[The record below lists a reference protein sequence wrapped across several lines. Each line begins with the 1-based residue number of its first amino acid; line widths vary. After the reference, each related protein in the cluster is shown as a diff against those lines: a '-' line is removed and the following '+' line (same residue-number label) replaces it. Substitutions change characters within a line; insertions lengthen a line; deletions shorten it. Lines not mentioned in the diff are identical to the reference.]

1 MYKLSD
7 TKNLKRI
14 LYTEDYDRIIFWRD
28 GTWNLV
34 TSSYSGEQS
43 GDNPIYYIS
52 RGELSGMTTKEDID
66 EFVDHYLIFN
76 IEDQIRAIDE
86 LNSIM

>member
-34 TSSYSGEQS
+34 TSSYRGEQG

-52 RGELSGMTTKEDID
+52 RVEFSGIMTKGDIE

-76 IEDQIRAIDE
+76 IEDQIKA
-86 LNSIM
+86 